1 MAGLVVGAM
10 MLPGAAAFLEPPC
23 SVRLRSGGGDFRCPS
38 QRSVLRVSPALRG
51 GGSPG
56 QGSAMCAAAT
66 PAPQSDGEEEGKRR
80 AVVLSVWLTVFV
92 HMLGVGITL
101 SQLSLYLTALGA
113 SPTQLGLA
121 IAGFSGAQMIGSPL
135 LVALSERVGRR
146 PVLLFCLAGNAVAS
160 LLTASM
166 ATWEHIALVRL
177 LAGFFAAS
185 VPVSQAA
192 VTDLVAPGPDMT
204 KALGQVAAASS
215 LGIVAGPAVA
225 GMIAEIAARAGAP
238 TGILTRIVFAAS
250 GIFAGMVCLY
260 LAITGV
266 ESKPAAVWGAAAYSK
281 ASASH
286 TGNSASAQSSAEG
299 EHAAQVGTRGH
310 VQLLVRWIA
319 FITSWTA
326 TLLVSTY
333 SLFATRFLGYTQAN
347 INASQSASAA
357 VAVCVQLW
365 LVPRMCKAL
374 GDERACTAGL
384 GILGSALCA
393 CCLVWG
399 QPQHVILF
407 MAVRVG
413 LALAETTNAALTA
426 ANSSPATRARN
437 LGLLQ
442 STQAGGR
449 IISPLIAGWLY
460 QRYTSPEV
468 LANAPTALVPPA
480 SVAFLLVA
488 TLAMLTAPLPLLLR
502 RDLRQKKIHV

>member
-1 MAGLVVGAM
+1 
-10 MLPGAAAFLEPPC
+10 MLTGAAAFSEPPC
-23 SVRLRSGGGDFRCPS
+23 VRLRSGGRGSGVGDFRCRSPP
-38 QRSVLRVSPALRG
+38 SVLRVSRALRG
-51 GGSPG
+51 GGSL
-56 QGSAMCAAAT
+56 SAAAA
-66 PAPQSDGEEEGKRR
+66 PAQQGDGEEGKRR

-135 LVALSERVGRR
+135 LVALSERVGRLAVMR
-146 PVLLFCLAGNAVAS
+146 CCLAGNTVAS

-166 ATWEHIALVRL
+166 ATWEQIALVRL

-225 GMIAEIAARAGAP
+225 GIIAAIAAQAGAP
-238 TGILTRIVFAAS
+238 PGILTRIVFAAS
-250 GIFAGMVCLY
+250 GVFAGMVCLY
-260 LAITGV
+260 LTVTSV
-266 ESKPAAVWGAAAYSK
+266 ESKPAAVRGTAAYSTAH
-281 ASASH
+281 ASPE
-286 TGNSASAQSSAEG
+286 GGSASAQKIAEG
-299 EHAAQVGTRGH
+299 EQAAQVGTRGYT
-310 VQLLVRWIA
+310 QLLVRWIA
-319 FITSWTA
+319 FMTSWTA

-384 GILGSALCA
+384 GILGSSLSA

-426 ANSSPATRARN
+426 ANSSPAARARN

-468 LANAPTALVPPA
+468 LAKATTALVPPA

-502 RDLRQKKIHV
+502 RDVRQN